1 MQTNEELEDF
11 MAKTAWT
18 LDKKYHKAEEVKTPE
33 NCRDHKVLYEN
44 FIQPYKAS
52 YDCFKRA
59 VDDPSILEELDITEE
74 QRETLL
80 KTIKQVCRTSI
91 YFGTPSLL
99 EILIIF
105 LAIDSSST
113 KIEV

>member
-18 LDKKYHKAEEVKTPE
+18 LDKKYHKAEEVIILETI
-33 NCRDHKVLYEN
+33 NCFVKQY
-44 FIQPYKAS
+44 IQPYKAS

-80 KTIKQVCRTSI
+80 KTIKQVCSN
-91 YFGTPSLL
+91 
-99 EILIIF
+99 
-105 LAIDSSST
+105 SST
-113 KIEV
+113 LFD